1 MPPEVKI
8 CGLKTPDAVA
18 AAVEGGADY
27 LGFVFFDRSPRNVTP
42 ADARPLVAMATG
54 GIVAVGV
61 FVDPDDALLAAAVET
76 AGIGAIQLHGRETPE
91 RVDAVKARFGL
102 PVIKALPVAGAAD
115 LAAAARFAAADR
127 LLFDAKPPA
136 GADRPGGH
144 GLAYD
149 WAILKDAHIA
159 PAAGPWFLSGG
170 LTPETVAQAVR
181 ASGAGAVDVS
191 SGVEDAPGVKSV
203 ARIEAFARA
212 ARAIR

>member
-61 FVDPDDALLAAAVET
+61 FVDPDDALLATAVET

-91 RVDAVKARFGL
+91 RVDAVRARFGL

-115 LAAAARFAAADR
+115 LAAAARFTAADR

-144 GLAYD
+144 GVAYD
-149 WAILKDAHIA
+149 WAILKDADLP